1 MASADP
7 AATRRQFGAHG
18 FSLKAGRIGA
28 FLKGVLWAD
37 AVIVGGG
44 ELAQD
49 RSSLLY
55 TPFNLLPLRF
65 AWWLGKPS
73 FVWSV
78 GIGQGDELAP
88 WTPGQLGKW
97 VGRARGTTVRDL
109 PSRQSLIRQGVSPL
123 RVVHTADSAF
133 SFADL
138 YVKRPMGGGVLGAA
152 PRDVSNR
159 RGGLL
164 PLELRRKLG
173 ASSGSRDTRELREWA
188 RVLDRHLEVHGGR
201 IRMFAFHTGPLSNS
215 DDSSC
220 AAVISLMKNKSGV
233 DLVRTPGLVEFMDAL
248 SGCRAILTA
257 PLHGAILGVVAG
269 VLPVSVP
276 YSSKN
281 DRFMAEAGLEDL
293 VVDRTS
299 SLWGDDAM
307 ARLDLAWKE
316 AGGFWST
323 LRVRRLEMAARSAL
337 NASLFKG
344 MTLEHLL

>member
-1 MASADP
+1 VASADP
-7 AATRRQFGAHG
+7 VATRRLFGAHG
-18 FSLKAGRIGA
+18 FTLKAGRIGA

-97 VGRARGTTVRDL
+97 VGRARRTTVRDL

-133 SFADL
+133 SFTDL
-138 YVKRPMGGGVLGAA
+138 YSQGPIGTGILGAA

-159 RGGLL
+159 RGDLL

-173 ASSGSRDTRELREWA
+173 VSPGPSDAQDFREWA
-188 RVLDRHLEVHGGR
+188 RVLDGHIDAHGGR
-201 IRMFAFHTGPLSNS
+201 VRMFAFHTGPLSNS

-220 AAVISLMKNKSGV
+220 NSVISLMKNKSSV
-233 DLVRTPGLVEFMDAL
+233 DLVKAPGLVEFMDAM
-248 SGCRAILTA
+248 SGCRVILTA

-281 DRFMAEAGLEDL
+281 SRFMAEAGLEDL

-299 SLWGDDAM
+299 AFWGDDAM

-316 AGGFWST
+316 AGSFWTT
-323 LRVRRLEMAARSAL
+323 LGIRRLEMAARSAL
-337 NASLFKG
+337 NTALFKG
-344 MTLEHLL
+344 MTLEHML